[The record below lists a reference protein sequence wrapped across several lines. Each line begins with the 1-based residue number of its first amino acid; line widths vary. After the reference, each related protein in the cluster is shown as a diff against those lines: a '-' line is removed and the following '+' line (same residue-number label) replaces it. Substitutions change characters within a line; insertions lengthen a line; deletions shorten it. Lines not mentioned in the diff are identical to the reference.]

1 MIGQGQPPPQHGL
14 QALAGPTGAPAAPS
28 IDPKGSIIQSSGSR
42 MSSIITPIT
51 AVMGTGGG
59 SFFWDGTS
67 GSQPLI
73 IRRDDGSKFGP
84 SIVGSPMV
92 VTGLNPSTR
101 YWFYF
106 YFDENAQV
114 IKAADIPGFS
124 VGTPAIAFPAVNL
137 DAAHQQILKGR
148 IQVAPVFSSTGVLTT
163 GAGTATTQGGV
174 GGGGGGWGH

>member
-1 MIGQGQPPPQHGL
+1 
-14 QALAGPTGAPAAPS
+14 
-28 IDPKGSIIQSSGSR
+28 
-42 MSSIITPIT
+42 
-51 AVMGTGGG
+51 
-59 SFFWDGTS
+59 
-67 GSQPLI
+67 
-73 IRRDDGSKFGP
+73 
-84 SIVGSPMV
+84 MV

-106 YFDENAQV
+106 YFDETAQV